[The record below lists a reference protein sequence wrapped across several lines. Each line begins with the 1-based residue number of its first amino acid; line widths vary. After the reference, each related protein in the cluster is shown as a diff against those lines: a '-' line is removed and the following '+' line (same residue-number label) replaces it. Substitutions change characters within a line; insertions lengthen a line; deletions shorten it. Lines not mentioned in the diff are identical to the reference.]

1 VRVVLARLRRIV
13 LRHGRLVSTH
23 PVPIR
28 GPCFQLK
35 GFHLSSSGWAIC
47 SDHQRGID
55 GGTRRRQRQEPQRVV
70 VIITPGLC
78 DVLFSNIGDT
88 YGRKKAIVL
97 RVVLM
102 WLSLM
107 GIGCLPTYYDIGV
120 LATVLLAVMRLLQ
133 GAVSRRRVCG

>member
-1 VRVVLARLRRIV
+1 
-13 LRHGRLVSTH
+13 
-23 PVPIR
+23 
-28 GPCFQLK
+28 
-35 GFHLSSSGWAIC
+35 
-47 SDHQRGID
+47 
-55 GGTRRRQRQEPQRVV
+55 
-70 VIITPGLC
+70 
-78 DVLFSNIGDT
+78 VLFSNIGDT